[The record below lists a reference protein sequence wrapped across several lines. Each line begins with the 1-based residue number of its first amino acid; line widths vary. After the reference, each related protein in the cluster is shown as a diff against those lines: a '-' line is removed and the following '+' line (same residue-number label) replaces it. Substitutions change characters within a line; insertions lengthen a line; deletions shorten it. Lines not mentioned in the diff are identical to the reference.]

1 MWYSILF
8 VYGPKGGRV
17 GVAKTPHT
25 SVLAKAVSVPE
36 AWSTPL
42 MVIRATRVSDFRS
55 PQG

>member
-17 GVAKTPHT
+17 GVAKTPRT

-42 MVIRATRVSDFRS
+42 MVIRATRVSDFS
-55 PQG
+55 